1 MTEFEIATI
10 AFQNATVESQN
21 ATIAFQNATV
31 EFQDATIA
39 FQNATVESQNAT
51 IAFQNAALAIDR
63 AALAI
68 DRAGL
73 WVAVAQV
80 AATVVIGLGQI
91 AVVWYGIRAMQ
102 RTGNQRAREQDQ
114 RHDEAMTAL
123 RQQGAALETL
133 IARTAN

>member
-39 FQNATVESQNAT
+39 FQNATVESQNA
-51 IAFQNAALAIDR
+51 ALAIDR

-73 WVAVAQV
+73 WIAVAQV